1 MYFPYLLLSYH
12 PYLFVLHNIT
22 TSPISLS
29 LSLSLSHRY
38 VGKFISRKDRLRDFG
53 HEQRFTNVYIKNF
66 GEDYTD
72 DQLVELFSKF
82 GKIMSA
88 KVMIDPNTGR

>member
-12 PYLFVLHNIT
+12 PYLFVLHNMNH
-22 TSPISLS
+22 LS

-53 HEQRFTNVYIKNF
+53 HEQRFTNVYVKNF